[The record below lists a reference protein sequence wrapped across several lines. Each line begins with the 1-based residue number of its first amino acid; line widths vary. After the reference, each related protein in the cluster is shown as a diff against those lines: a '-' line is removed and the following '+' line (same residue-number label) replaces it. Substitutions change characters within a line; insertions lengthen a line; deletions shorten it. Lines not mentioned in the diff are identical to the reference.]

1 MVAREIEDGYVGENQ
16 KTRSGLMG
24 VEPRQE
30 QGVTVLK
37 AK

>member
-1 MVAREIEDGYVGENQ
+1 MVAREIEDGHVGENH

-30 QGVTVLK
+30 QGVTVLR
-37 AK
+37 AE